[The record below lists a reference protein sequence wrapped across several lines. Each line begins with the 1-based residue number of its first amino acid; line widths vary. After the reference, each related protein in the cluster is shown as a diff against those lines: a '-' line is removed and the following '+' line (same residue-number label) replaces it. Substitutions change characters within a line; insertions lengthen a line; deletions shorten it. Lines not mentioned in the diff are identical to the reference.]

1 MDPATSVADYPRIVR
16 GIITEYAAVLPSYS
30 QVEAETIFDDEHG
43 HYILFYTG
51 WDGKHRVHG
60 SAIHITLRGEKV
72 WVQHDGT
79 KEGIVDELIAAGI
92 PLEKIV
98 LGFHHPDE
106 RKYTEFAVA

>member
-1 MDPATSVADYPRIVR
+1 MDRIASPTDYPRIVR
-16 GIITEYAAVLPSYS
+16 KIITEYAAFLPAYS
-30 QVEAETIFDDEHG
+30 DVQAETILDDEHA
-43 HYILFYTG
+43 HYMLFYTG

-60 SAIHITLRGEKV
+60 SAIHITLRGDKV

-79 KEGIVDELIAAGI
+79 KDGIVDELIAAGI
-92 PLEKIV
+92 PIEKIV